1 MSVELIYNSPIYLVA
16 RAVRLCTG
24 TIGKMDS
31 TMESIGLKDKKVI
44 EERILQRGKDFD
56 PLNPPHESVL
66 EHAVYT
72 FDMDM
77 SRAVLQQLARHR
89 IASPSVESTRWALK
103 RVLKNVSEDN
113 VDSLFVHTGDT
124 EVDASVKAQ
133 VWKVAKWSN
142 APKGERKPNDIIKY
156 AIPDAFITKV
166 QWTVNARSIRN
177 WFALRTS
184 NHALWEIRDIAYQM
198 VDMLPEDHKFLFS
211 DRIHER

>member
-1 MSVELIYNSPIYLVA
+1 MSVELIYNSPVYLVA

-24 TIGKMDS
+24 TVNKMDS
-31 TMESIGLKDKKVI
+31 TKESLGPKDKKVI

-72 FDMDM
+72 FHMDF
-77 SRAVLQQLARHR
+77 SRAVLQELARHR

-103 RVLKNVSEDN
+103 RLLKNASPDKL
-113 VDSLFVHTGDT
+113 DAFFTHTGDA
-124 EVDASVKAQ
+124 EIDESVRSQ
-133 VWKVAKWSN
+133 IWQIAKWSN
-142 APKGERKPNDIIKY
+142 AGKWDRKPNDIIKY
-156 AIPDAFITKV
+156 ALPEAFKTQV
-166 QWTVNARSIRN
+166 QWTVNAGSLRN
-177 WFALRTS
+177 WFCLRTS
-184 NHALWEIRDIAYQM
+184 NRALWEIRDIAYQM